1 MKRLLLTCSLAL
13 LAVTP
18 ASACDLFGI
27 FRCRPRVVCQPCY
40 QQPAPMPQHR
50 VVYYSPSGYI
60 QPVTATQPTVP
71 TIQYPRI
78 VLPCPSGRC
87 PNVR

>member
-27 FRCRPRVVCQPCY
+27 FRCRPRVVCQPCQPCY
-40 QQPAPMPQHR
+40 QQPAAVPQHR
-50 VVYYSPSGYI
+50 VVYYSP
-60 QPVTATQPTVP
+60 VTTTQPTVP